1 MQLFVQL
8 IVILLWIVSIGWIT
22 GKKSYPIG
30 PNDDERKRSIK
41 SKSIIQSWTTLLL
54 FLVTN
59 YLFGVFNI
67 NEPAGSISETNL
79 ELFYIILALITYF
92 IFYLVNSKKMSA

>member
-1 MQLFVQL
+1 MQFFVQL
-8 IVILLWIVSIGWIT
+8 IVILLWVVSIGWIT

-30 PNDDERKRSIK
+30 PNDDDRKRSIK

-59 YLFGVFNI
+59 YLFGVFKVNESVGNI
-67 NEPAGSISETNL
+67 ESTNL
-79 ELFYIILALITYF
+79 ELFYIILALVTYF
-92 IFYLVNSKKMSA
+92 IFYVVNSRKMSA

>member
-1 MQLFVQL
+1 MQLLVQL

-30 PNDDERKRSIK
+30 PNDDERKQSIK

-59 YLFGVFNI
+59 YLFGVFNV
-67 NEPAGSISETNL
+67 NEPSGSISSTNL
-79 ELFYIILALITYF
+79 ELFYIILALVTYF
-92 IFYLVNSKKMSA
+92 IFYFVNSKKMSA

>member
-1 MQLFVQL
+1 MQLLVQL

-59 YLFGVFNI
+59 YLFGVFNV
-67 NEPAGSISETNL
+67 NEPEVSMSDTNL

-92 IFYLVNSKKMSA
+92 IFYLINSKKMSA